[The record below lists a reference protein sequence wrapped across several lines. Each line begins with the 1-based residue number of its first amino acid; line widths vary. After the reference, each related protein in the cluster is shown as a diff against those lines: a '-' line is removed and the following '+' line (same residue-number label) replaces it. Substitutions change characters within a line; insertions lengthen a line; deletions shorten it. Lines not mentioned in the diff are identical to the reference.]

1 MSIFRALMVLAFALV
16 TPAAAAAQT
25 DTTTTTTS
33 TDDAGVATDS
43 GSFETADG
51 SLTDRPFFVGAGLGL
66 RAGLQSGGWVSFQ
79 LEEHVGYRIFG
90 FDLADRLDA
99 ALWVGGGFGQAFGD
113 FSSVLLNFDGR
124 FGADFEVWD
133 GGDMQLLA
141 TPFIGLGGGVVIFNG
156 GLANT
161 TDGAFHMQFAA
172 QAELVLVDGL
182 LGIFLRPLS
191 FDFYI
196 WNNTWSSY
204 QLLTGVN
211 IRL

>member
-1 MSIFRALMVLAFALV
+1 MNSRVLGLTLLLSLVSAPAL
-16 TPAAAAAQT
+16 AQDDTTAVETTT
-25 DTTTTTTS
+25 DT
-33 TDDAGVATDS
+33 
-43 GSFETADG
+43 GSYTTADG
-51 SLTDRPFFVGAGLGL
+51 SLTDRPLFFGAGLGI

-79 LEEHVGYRIFG
+79 LEEHFGYRFFG

-99 ALWVGGGFGQAFGD
+99 ALWAGLGLGQAFGD
-113 FSSVLLNFDGR
+113 FGSVLLNFDGR

-133 GGDMQLLA
+133 GGDLQLIA
-141 TPFIGLGGGVVIFNG
+141 TPFIGLGGGVVIISPG
-156 GLANT
+156 GLGTT

-191 FDFYI
+191 FDFYV

-211 IRL
+211 IRI